1 MISLRP
7 FLGGRLVGGLQL
19 DVNGITAGLQPQ
31 ITDEDVDKII
41 SRCLNPSTPVEMK
54 RLLPKGVDGS
64 TRRYVSFKI
73 GLDPMYKDAALNPMT
88 WPTGLLFREFVDQPK
103 NYNRQPLTPAP
114 MVQRFQPMEATTPTV
129 SGPGRSTTAPAA
141 LIDGRSRLTPKS
153 SDSISFLYQN
163 VGGVNSCVVD
173 YLLATSCSS
182 YDIIAF
188 TETWLNDRTLS
199 SQIISQDY
207 AVFRCDR
214 SSLNSR
220 KSTGG
225 GVLLAVKAELP
236 SMLIEDNSWEDLEL
250 LWARIDLG
258 DRKLY
263 LCVVYVPPDR
273 SGDQVLAESFSRC
286 LTKVSSMCSPE
297 DDILVICDFNL
308 PGLKWCSSRSG
319 FLFPDPVR
327 SSFSASSNIFL
338 DTLSTATLRQINNIE
353 NENGRLLDLCFVNEG
368 FRNPTID
375 LAPAPL
381 VKPVPH
387 HPALVIS
394 LDVAVIFAPAEK
406 TRSYYHDFK
415 NADYVAISL
424 VLDSTNWADELDFS
438 DPNAAAEKFSN
449 ILSYT
454 IDRHVPKR
462 SIDGDLRT
470 PWVTKELRRQK
481 TAKKCA
487 LRNYHKHKCLIT
499 KREYRKLNS
508 AYKKASK
515 RCYLTYLNRLQ
526 RNFKSRPK
534 SFWKYVKNQR
544 KESGLPSHMYLD
556 DDIASTDSGICNLF
570 AEKFS
575 NIFTSGSIS
584 AEQLTRAV
592 SNVSPLGSSLAGP
605 SLQNN

>member
-1 MISLRP
+1 MLTAC
-7 FLGGRLVGGLQL
+7 GLETAADNIVRRMCEDANTWR
-19 DVNGITAGLQPQ
+19 DV
-31 ITDEDVDKII
+31 
-41 SRCLNPSTPVEMK
+41 S
-54 RLLPKGVDGS
+54 DG
-64 TRRYVSFKI
+64 
-73 GLDPMYKDAALNPMT
+73 
-88 WPTGLLFREFVDQPK
+88 
-103 NYNRQPLTPAP
+103 NR
-114 MVQRFQPMEATTPTV
+114 
-129 SGPGRSTTAPAA
+129 
-141 LIDGRSRLTPKS
+141 RSRLAPES
-153 SDSISFLYQN
+153 SDSISCFYQN

-199 SQIISQDY
+199 SQIISPDY

-214 SSLNSR
+214 SQLNSK
-220 KSTGG
+220 KSIGG
-225 GVLLAVKAELP
+225 GVLLAVKSELP
-236 SMLIEDNSWEDLEL
+236 SMLIEDNSWDDLEL
-250 LWARIDLG
+250 LWTRIDLG

-286 LTKVSSMCSPE
+286 LTKVSSMC
-297 DDILVICDFNL
+297 NL
-308 PGLKWCSSRSG
+308 PGLKWCTSRSG
-319 FLFPDPVR
+319 FLFPDPIR

-338 DTLSTATLRQINNIE
+338 DSLSTATLRQINNIE

-394 LDVAVIFAPAEK
+394 IDVARIFAPAEK
-406 TRSYYHDFK
+406 TRSLYHDFK
-415 NADYVAISL
+415 NADFVAISL
-424 VLDSTNWADELDFS
+424 VLDSINWEDELDFS
-438 DPNAAAEKFSN
+438 DPDAAAEKFSN
-449 ILSYT
+449 ILNYT

-462 SIDGDLRT
+462 SVDGDLRT
-470 PWVTKELRRQK
+470 PWVTRELRRQK

-487 LRNYHKHKCLIT
+487 LRNYNKHKCLNT
-499 KREYRKLNS
+499 KDEYRKLNS

-515 RCYLTYLNRLQ
+515 RCYLAYLNRLQ
-526 RNFKSRPK
+526 RNFKSSPK
-534 SFWKYVKNQR
+534 SFWKYVKSQR

-556 DDIASTDSGICNLF
+556 GDIASTDPGICNLF

-575 NIFTSGSIS
+575 SIFTSGSIS
-584 AEQLTRAV
+584 AEQLTRAQSFGV
-592 SNVSPLGSSLAGP
+592 NTPIFDQALYQAP
-605 SLQNN
+605 SVTWG